1 MPSLPFDFEDLK
13 NANPFDADRAVDT
26 AHKAADPTAAGT
38 VGGPQAFFTK
48 KLNQLRDTMNS
59 TDGLIDLGL
68 AYNPVTRGVD
78 MASKFFGGPG
88 IQEGF
93 TKGTT
98 MTGNVRFDP
107 RGPF

>member
-1 MPSLPFDFEDLK
+1 MPSLPFDFEDLR
-13 NANPFDADRAVDT
+13 NADPFDSDRTVDT
-26 AHKAADPTAAGT
+26 VHKSADPASAGT
-38 VGGPQAFFTK
+38 VGGPQAFLTK
-48 KLNQLRDTMNS
+48 KLNQLRDNMNS

-68 AYNPVTRGVD
+68 SLNPVTRGID

-98 MTGNVRFDP
+98 MTGDVRVDP

>member
-13 NANPFDADRAVDT
+13 NANAFDADRTVDT
-26 AHKAADPTAAGT
+26 ANKAADPTAAGT
-38 VGGPQAFFTK
+38 VGGPQAFLTK

-68 AYNPVTRGVD
+68 AYNPITRGVD

-98 MTGNVRFDP
+98 MTGNVRVDP